1 MRVQI
6 RHWVGGELKLPGFD
20 CAPAAEY
27 REFDITA
34 DDLLRFYAAGYDVM
48 LKHPHRERLD
58 CLPPTEAKAVGRKQR
73 RALRTS
79 PCKCQPRTVWLDD
92 AGRRFRQR

>member
-20 CAPAAEY
+20 IGPTAADH
-27 REFDITA
+27 EFEVTA
-34 DDLLRFYAAGYDVM
+34 DDLLKFYAAGYDVM
-48 LKHPHRERLD
+48 LRHPHREALD
-58 CLPPTEAKAVGRKQR
+58 CMPTAETKALGRKGR

-79 PCKCQPRTVWLDD
+79 PCKCQPEVVWLDD
-92 AGRRFRQR
+92 AGRRFHQR